1 MRRKLWRKEKQEENT
16 DSKNI
21 EEVKKTAKEILKEE
35 FKNVIKLRMLNEEED
50 NFNKAIYN
58 NEIITVY
65 GEILNPRSMGVLY
78 LYPYNIKSGKQV
90 EKSYADYLFADPT
103 YEIGYKNGTAYMFYG
118 MGIKLRESTNVFF
131 EDNISIGMY
140 ETKTMKEY
148 GKFDKNLNIE

>member
-21 EEVKKTAKEILKEE
+21 DEVKNPAKEILKEE

-78 LYPYNIKSGKQV
+78 Y
-90 EKSYADYLFADPT
+90 
-103 YEIGYKNGTAYMFYG
+103 
-118 MGIKLRESTNVFF
+118 
-131 EDNISIGMY
+131 ISI
-140 ETKTMKEY
+140 
-148 GKFDKNLNIE
+148 